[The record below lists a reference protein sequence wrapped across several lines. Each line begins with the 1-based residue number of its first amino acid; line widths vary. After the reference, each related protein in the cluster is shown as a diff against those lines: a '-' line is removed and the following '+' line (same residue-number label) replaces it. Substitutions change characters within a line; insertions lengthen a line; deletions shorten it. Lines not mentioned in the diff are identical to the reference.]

1 MFAVFKDELI
11 QIRFR
16 SVFIKNFRW
25 IGIYVFRSFTIP
37 PIYYFPQKKFDGRT
51 LVKYMANSFTGSIT
65 LFAFWR
71 RFNIHFPKALIGG
84 KNIVD
89 EFELKTS

>member
-1 MFAVFKDELI
+1 MKSV
-11 QIRFR
+11 RFR
-16 SVFIKNFRW
+16 FVSIKNFRW
-25 IGIYVFRSFTIP
+25 IGIYVFRTFTIS
-37 PIYYFPQKKFDGRT
+37 PIYYFSQKKFDGRT

-65 LFAFWR
+65 LFTFWR
-71 RFNIHFPKALIGG
+71 RFNIHFPKALVGW